1 MEVLHP
7 QGEDSRGR
15 TRRSRVTPPLIVLW
29 RWYASRIPHCMP
41 KENENGQERTEQ
53 PTGKRLR
60 EAREKG
66 QVCKSVE
73 VSTMMLFLA
82 SIIAFYLYIPFV
94 GRRLEGVVASYLAG
108 LSMWDGTHN
117 GLVAIFRQASI
128 QFGLIVLP
136 LLVVF
141 LLVGLASN
149 ILQIGFMASP
159 ETIKPNFA
167 KLDPIQGFKNRFMS
181 LRSLEQLMKSLVILA
196 VILLVSY
203 RAIRREL
210 AVFPGL
216 AGSDTSVIVLTL
228 FRSVMRYLWDVLWV
242 FVLIA
247 AVDYSFQKWQYN
259 RDLMMTRQEVKDEF
273 KLTDGD
279 PLIKSRIRS
288 IQIHMARRRMMKAVP
303 KADVVI
309 TNPTHLAVA
318 LQYDR
323 SRMIAPTVVAKGAGE
338 VAQKIREIA
347 RGAGVPV
354 VENKPLAQALYK
366 SLDVGDV
373 IPEDLYKA
381 VAEILAYV
389 YRLKSKVV
397 R

>member
-1 MEVLHP
+1 MVE
-7 QGEDSRGR
+7 GG
-15 TRRSRVTPPLIVLW
+15 
-29 RWYASRIPHCMP
+29 WYVSRISECMP

-73 VSTMMLFLA
+73 VSTATLFLA
-82 SIIAFYLYIPFV
+82 SILAFYLYIPV
-94 GRRLEGVVASYLAG
+94 IGRKLCAVLSTYMSG
-108 LSMWDGTHN
+108 LSMWDGS
-117 GLVAIFRQASI
+117 GEALVRILRQSVI

-136 LLVVF
+136 LLAAFLVVG
-141 LLVGLASN
+141 VASN
-149 ILQIGFMASP
+149 VMQIGFLATF
-159 ETIKPNFA
+159 ETIKPNIA
-167 KLDPIQGFKNRFMS
+167 KLNPITGFKNRFMS
-181 LRSLEQLMKSLVILA
+181 LKGLEQLVKTLVILA
-196 VILLVSY
+196 FVLWVSY
-203 RAIRREL
+203 RAVRREL
-210 AVFPGL
+210 VVFPSLMG
-216 AGSDTSVIVLTL
+216 ADTTVILLTL
-228 FRSVMRYLWDVLWV
+228 FRSTMRYLWDVLWV
-242 FVLIA
+242 FVIL
-247 AVDYSFQKWQYN
+247 AVFDYGFQKWQYT

-273 KLTDGD
+273 KLTEGD
-279 PLIKSRIRS
+279 PQIKSRIRS

-323 SRMIAPTVVAKGAGE
+323 ARMVAPVVVAKGAGE
-338 VAQKIREIA
+338 VAQRIKVIA

-354 VENKPLAQALYK
+354 VENKPLAQTLYRT
-366 SLDVGDV
+366 LDIGDV
-373 IPEDLYKA
+373 IPEELYKA

>member
-1 MEVLHP
+1 
-7 QGEDSRGR
+7 
-15 TRRSRVTPPLIVLW
+15 
-29 RWYASRIPHCMP
+29 MP

-167 KLDPIQGFKNRFMS
+167 KLDPIQGFK
-181 LRSLEQLMKSLVILA
+181 
-196 VILLVSY
+196 
-203 RAIRREL
+203 
-210 AVFPGL
+210 
-216 AGSDTSVIVLTL
+216 
-228 FRSVMRYLWDVLWV
+228 
-242 FVLIA
+242 
-247 AVDYSFQKWQYN
+247 
-259 RDLMMTRQEVKDEF
+259 
-273 KLTDGD
+273 
-279 PLIKSRIRS
+279 
-288 IQIHMARRRMMKAVP
+288 
-303 KADVVI
+303 
-309 TNPTHLAVA
+309 
-318 LQYDR
+318 
-323 SRMIAPTVVAKGAGE
+323 
-338 VAQKIREIA
+338 
-347 RGAGVPV
+347 
-354 VENKPLAQALYK
+354 
-366 SLDVGDV
+366 
-373 IPEDLYKA
+373 
-381 VAEILAYV
+381 
-389 YRLKSKVV
+389 
-397 R
+397 

>member
-1 MEVLHP
+1 
-7 QGEDSRGR
+7 
-15 TRRSRVTPPLIVLW
+15 
-29 RWYASRIPHCMP
+29 
-41 KENENGQERTEQ
+41 
-53 PTGKRLR
+53 
-60 EAREKG
+60 
-66 QVCKSVE
+66 
-73 VSTMMLFLA
+73 
-82 SIIAFYLYIPFV
+82 
-94 GRRLEGVVASYLAG
+94 
-108 LSMWDGTHN
+108 
-117 GLVAIFRQASI
+117 
-128 QFGLIVLP
+128 
-136 LLVVF
+136 
-141 LLVGLASN
+141 
-149 ILQIGFMASP
+149 
-159 ETIKPNFA
+159 
-167 KLDPIQGFKNRFMS
+167 
-181 LRSLEQLMKSLVILA
+181 SLEQLMKSLVILA